1 MIELLN
7 ILVHFNLFQ
16 CRLEQEKKE
25 KKKQKEKERK
35 ERLKAEG
42 KLLTAKQKADR
53 ARAQALIDSLKA
65 QGVALPD
72 VGEKKPRLGT
82 RIKPNKQKK
91 EQASDD
97 AKTEGNKADN
107 KSEAPVV
114 EGAVDTSAEKSENVG
129 KPGKYKNVLPEKL
142 VTKFITFLQQS
153 YLKGRKKEMTSK
165 MPGTRHPTRNPKNR
179 KKK

>member
-1 MIELLN
+1 M
-7 ILVHFNLFQ
+7 FQ

-82 RIKPNKQKK
+82 RVKPNKQKK
-91 EQASDD
+91 EQTTDD
-97 AKTEGNKADN
+97 TKTEGNKEDSR
-107 KSEAPVV
+107 SEAPVI
-114 EGAVDTSAEKSENVG
+114 EGAVDSSAEKADNVG
-129 KPGKYKNVLPEKL
+129 QPGKYRDFSRNKILLNYFSR
-142 VTKFITFLQQS
+142 VT
-153 YLKGRKKEMTSK
+153 
-165 MPGTRHPTRNPKNR
+165 
-179 KKK
+179 